1 MKFTHK
7 KIFFDDFFL
16 AEKGI
21 FDKGDEKNL
30 SQFVEDNANKIH
42 VVPERINRW
51 SDYIKM
57 TGVMENIL
65 MMSMS

>member
-7 KIFFDDFFL
+7 KNFFDNFFL

-21 FDKGDEKNL
+21 FDKGYEKNL
-30 SQFVEDNANKIH
+30 SQLVEDNANKIH
-42 VVPERINRW
+42 VALERINRW
-51 SDYIKM
+51 RNYIKM
-57 TGVMENIL
+57 TGVMVTIL